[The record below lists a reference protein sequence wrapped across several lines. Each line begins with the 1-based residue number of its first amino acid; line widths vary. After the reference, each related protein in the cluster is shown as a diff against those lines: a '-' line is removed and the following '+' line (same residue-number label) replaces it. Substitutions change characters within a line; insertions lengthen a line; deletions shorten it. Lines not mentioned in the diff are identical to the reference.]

1 MHLSSASAD
10 LSRIANFAV
19 LPWQGCF
26 FVASFLLNWGARLRT
41 SCGALTLTALTGC
54 WPSGGSSSSEQTKN
68 AVKTALK
75 AAVEQSEDSYNLVEN
90 KALSVNARA
99 ILEAYL
105 EEVEAGYTDVF
116 EPQNVTH
123 IWPTDVTVGDDG
135 FGTAVF
141 SMPENAVD
149 PQAWKRAANA
159 LVANFL
165 CYYQY
170 NGNNVEFC
178 VEIVKQEA
186 ADGQGEAA
194 DYMVIFAK
202 KHDGEE
208 GGEIWTPP
216 AL

>member
-19 LPWQGCF
+19 LTWQGCF

-41 SCGALTLTALTGC
+41 SCGALTLTGC
-54 WPSGGSSSSEQTKN
+54 WPSGISSSEQTKN

-90 KALSVNARA
+90 KALSVKARA

-116 EPQNVTH
+116 EPQNVTNFC
-123 IWPTDVTVGDDG
+123 PTDVTVGDDG

>member
-1 MHLSSASAD
+1 MCFIVRKI
-10 LSRIANFAV
+10 SRRAV
-19 LPWQGCF
+19 L
-26 FVASFLLNWGARLRT
+26 LLG
-41 SCGALTLTALTGC
+41 GALTLTVLTGC
-54 WPSGGSSSSEQTKN
+54 WPSGSSSSEQAKN

-75 AAVEQSEDSYNLVEN
+75 AAVKQNYNLVEN

-105 EEVEAGYTDVF
+105 QDEYAAVYD
-116 EPQNVTH
+116 PLNVTEVYE
-123 IWPTDVTVGDDG
+123 IDEFVGNDD

-149 PQAWKRAANA
+149 PRAWEKAANVLA
-159 LVANFL
+159 TGWL

-194 DYMVIFAK
+194 NYMVIFAK
-202 KHDGEE
+202 RHYGQDG
-208 GGEIWTPP
+208 GGMWTPP
-216 AL
+216 KL

>member
-1 MHLSSASAD
+1 MYYNKKEKGETPTVQDGIRKDVFYHEKNLKTGSFAFRRRIDTDCTDRLLAQRHQQFRAD
-10 LSRIANFAV
+10 
-19 LPWQGCF
+19 
-26 FVASFLLNWGARLRT
+26 
-41 SCGALTLTALTGC
+41 
-54 WPSGGSSSSEQTKN
+54 KN

-90 KALSVNARA
+90 KALSVKARA

-105 EEVEAGYTDVF
+105 KEVEAGYTDVF

-149 PQAWKRAANA
+149 PQAWKRAANT

-165 CYYQY
+165 YYYQY
-170 NGNNVEFC
+170 NGNTVEYC

-208 GGEIWTPP
+208 GGGIWTPP
-216 AL
+216 ML

>member
-1 MHLSSASAD
+1 MRKI
-10 LSRIANFAV
+10 SRRAV
-19 LPWQGCF
+19 L
-26 FVASFLLNWGARLRT
+26 LLG
-41 SCGALTLTALTGC
+41 GALTLTALTGC
-54 WPSGGSSSSEQTKN
+54 WPSGISSSEQTKN

-75 AAVEQSEDSYNLVEN
+75 AAVEQSEESYTLVEN

-105 EEVEAGYTDVF
+105 KEVEAGYTDVF
-116 EPQNVTH
+116 ESQNVTH
-123 IWPTDVTVGDDG
+123 IWPTDITVGDDG

-170 NGNNVEFC
+170 NGNTVEYC

-202 KHDGEE
+202 RHYGES
-208 GGEIWTPP
+208 GGDIDTPP
-216 AL
+216 ML

>member
-1 MHLSSASAD
+1 MESERMCFTVRKI
-10 LSRIANFAV
+10 SRRAV
-19 LPWQGCF
+19 L
-26 FVASFLLNWGARLRT
+26 LLG
-41 SCGALTLTALTGC
+41 GALTLTVLTGC
-54 WPSGGSSSSEQTKN
+54 WPNGISSSEQAKN

-75 AAVEQSEDSYNLVEN
+75 AAAAQSEDSYNLVEN
-90 KALSVNARA
+90 KALSVKARA

-105 EEVEAGYTDVF
+105 KEVEVGYTYVF

-123 IWPTDVTVGDDG
+123 IWPTDVTVGDDE
-135 FGTAVF
+135 FGTTVF

-149 PQAWKRAANA
+149 PQAWKNAANA

-170 NGNNVEFC
+170 NGNNVEYC

-202 KHDGEE
+202 RHYGES
-208 GGEIWTPP
+208 GGDITPP
-216 AL
+216 KL

>member
-1 MHLSSASAD
+1 MFYREKNLKTGSFAFRR
-10 LSRIANFAV
+10 RIDTDCTDRLLAQRRQQFRAN
-19 LPWQGCF
+19 
-26 FVASFLLNWGARLRT
+26 
-41 SCGALTLTALTGC
+41 
-54 WPSGGSSSSEQTKN
+54 KK

-75 AAVEQSEDSYNLVEN
+75 AAVKQNYNLVEN

-105 EEVEAGYTDVF
+105 KEVEAGYTHVF

-165 CYYQY
+165 YYYQY
-170 NGNNVEFC
+170 NGNTVEYC
-178 VEIVKQEA
+178 VEIVKQEV

-202 KHDGEE
+202 NMMGRKAEE
-208 GGEIWTPP
+208 SGRRRHSDIF
-216 AL
+216 

>member
-1 MHLSSASAD
+1 MRKI
-10 LSRIANFAV
+10 SRRAV
-19 LPWQGCF
+19 L
-26 FVASFLLNWGARLRT
+26 LLG
-41 SCGALTLTALTGC
+41 GALTLTALTGC
-54 WPSGGSSSSEQTKN
+54 WPSGSSSSSSSSEQAKN

-75 AAVEQSEDSYNLVEN
+75 AAVEQNGNSYTLVEN

-105 EEVEAGYTDVF
+105 QDVEDGYTDVYD
-116 EPQNVTH
+116 PLTVTEVYQ
-123 IWPTDVTVGDDG
+123 IDEFVGNDD

-149 PQAWKRAANA
+149 PRAWEKAANVLA
-159 LVANFL
+159 TGWL

-194 DYMVIFAK
+194 NYMVIFAK
-202 KHDGEE
+202 RHYGQDG
-208 GGEIWTPP
+208 GGMWTPP
-216 AL
+216 KL

>member
-1 MHLSSASAD
+1 MRKI
-10 LSRIANFAV
+10 SRRAV
-19 LPWQGCF
+19 L
-26 FVASFLLNWGARLRT
+26 LLG
-41 SCGALTLTALTGC
+41 GALTLTALTGC
-54 WPSGGSSSSEQTKN
+54 WPSGISSSEQTKN

-75 AAVEQSEDSYNLVEN
+75 AAVEQNEDSYNLVEN
-90 KALSVNARA
+90 KALSVKARA

-105 EEVEAGYTDVF
+105 QDEYADVYN
-116 EPQNVTH
+116 PL
-123 IWPTDVTVGDDG
+123 DVTEVYQTDEPVGDDY

>member
-1 MHLSSASAD
+1 MCFIVRKI
-10 LSRIANFAV
+10 SRRAV
-19 LPWQGCF
+19 L
-26 FVASFLLNWGARLRT
+26 LLG
-41 SCGALTLTALTGC
+41 GALTLTALTGC
-54 WPSGGSSSSEQTKN
+54 WPSGISSSEQTKN

-90 KALSVNARA
+90 KALSVKARA

-105 EEVEAGYTDVF
+105 QDEYADVYD
-116 EPQNVTH
+116 PL
-123 IWPTDVTVGDDG
+123 DVTEVYQTEVTAGDDD

-165 CYYQY
+165 YYYQY
-170 NGNNVEFC
+170 NGNTVEYC

>member
-1 MHLSSASAD
+1 MFYHEKNLKTGSFAFRRRIDTDCTDRLLAQRHQQFRAD
-10 LSRIANFAV
+10 
-19 LPWQGCF
+19 
-26 FVASFLLNWGARLRT
+26 
-41 SCGALTLTALTGC
+41 
-54 WPSGGSSSSEQTKN
+54 KN

-90 KALSVNARA
+90 KALSVKARA

-105 EEVEAGYTDVF
+105 KEVEAGYTDVF

-165 CYYQY
+165 YYYQY
-170 NGNNVEFC
+170 NGNTVEYC

-208 GGEIWTPP
+208 GGGIWTPP
-216 AL
+216 ML

>member
-1 MHLSSASAD
+1 MESKRMCFIVRKI
-10 LSRIANFAV
+10 SRRAV
-19 LPWQGCF
+19 L
-26 FVASFLLNWGARLRT
+26 LLG
-41 SCGALTLTALTGC
+41 GALTLTALTGC
-54 WPSGGSSSSEQTKN
+54 WPSGISSSEQTKN

-75 AAVEQSEDSYNLVEN
+75 AAVKQNYNLVEN

-105 EEVEAGYTDVF
+105 KEVEAGYTHVF
-116 EPQNVTH
+116 EPQNVTN

-135 FGTAVF
+135 FGTVVF

-170 NGNNVEFC
+170 NGNTVEYC

-202 KHDGEE
+202 KHDGES
-208 GGEIWTPP
+208 GGDITPSM
-216 AL
+216 L

>member
-1 MHLSSASAD
+1 MESERMCFIVRKI
-10 LSRIANFAV
+10 SRRAV
-19 LPWQGCF
+19 L
-26 FVASFLLNWGARLRT
+26 LLG
-41 SCGALTLTALTGC
+41 GALTLTALTGC
-54 WPSGGSSSSEQTKN
+54 WPSGSSSSSSEQAKN

-75 AAVEQSEDSYNLVEN
+75 AAVEQNGNSYTLVEN

-105 EEVEAGYTDVF
+105 KEVEAGYTYVF
-116 EPQNVTH
+116 EPQNVTDFC
-123 IWPTDVTVGDDG
+123 PTDVTVGADG

-149 PQAWKRAANA
+149 PQAWEKAANA
-159 LVANFL
+159 LVTGLL

-178 VEIVKQEA
+178 VEIVKHEA

-202 KHDGEE
+202 IHDGEE

>member
-1 MHLSSASAD
+1 MCFIVRKI
-10 LSRIANFAV
+10 SRRAV
-19 LPWQGCF
+19 L
-26 FVASFLLNWGARLRT
+26 LLG
-41 SCGALTLTALTGC
+41 GALTLTVLTGC
-54 WPSGGSSSSEQTKN
+54 WPNGGSSSEQTKN

-75 AAVEQSEDSYNLVEN
+75 AAVKQNYNLVEN
-90 KALSVNARA
+90 KALSVKARA

-105 EEVEAGYTDVF
+105 QDEYAAVYDPLTVTEVYEIDEF
-116 EPQNVTH
+116 
-123 IWPTDVTVGDDG
+123 VGNDD

-149 PQAWKRAANA
+149 PRAWEKAANVLA
-159 LVANFL
+159 TGWL

-194 DYMVIFAK
+194 NYMVIFAK
-202 KHDGEE
+202 RHYGQDG
-208 GGEIWTPP
+208 GGMWTPP
-216 AL
+216 KL

>member
-1 MHLSSASAD
+1 MESERMCFIVRKI
-10 LSRIANFAV
+10 SRRAV
-19 LPWQGCF
+19 L
-26 FVASFLLNWGARLRT
+26 LLG
-41 SCGALTLTALTGC
+41 GALTLTALTGC
-54 WPSGGSSSSEQTKN
+54 WPSGISSSEQTKN

-75 AAVEQSEDSYNLVEN
+75 AAVKQNYNLVEN

-105 EEVEAGYTDVF
+105 KEVEAGYTHVF
-116 EPQNVTH
+116 EPQNVTN
-123 IWPTDVTVGDDG
+123 IWPTDVTVGDDE
-135 FGTAVF
+135 FGTTVF

-149 PQAWKRAANA
+149 PQAWKNAANA

-170 NGNNVEFC
+170 NGNNVDFC

-202 KHDGEE
+202 RHYGEE

>member
-1 MHLSSASAD
+1 MY
-10 LSRIANFAV
+10 
-19 LPWQGCF
+19 
-26 FVASFLLNWGARLRT
+26 
-41 SCGALTLTALTGC
+41 
-54 WPSGGSSSSEQTKN
+54 
-68 AVKTALK
+68 
-75 AAVEQSEDSYNLVEN
+75 YN
-90 KALSVNARA
+90 
-99 ILEAYL
+99 
-105 EEVEAGYTDVF
+105 
-116 EPQNVTH
+116 
-123 IWPTDVTVGDDG
+123 

-149 PQAWKRAANA
+149 PQAWKNAANA

-170 NGNNVEFC
+170 NGNNVDFC

-202 KHDGEE
+202 RHYGEE

>member
-1 MHLSSASAD
+1 MCFIVRKI
-10 LSRIANFAV
+10 SRRAV
-19 LPWQGCF
+19 L
-26 FVASFLLNWGARLRT
+26 LLG
-41 SCGALTLTALTGC
+41 GALTLTALTGC
-54 WPSGGSSSSEQTKN
+54 WPSGISSSEQTKN

-90 KALSVNARA
+90 KALSVKARA

-105 EEVEAGYTDVF
+105 QDEYAYVYD
-116 EPQNVTH
+116 PLNVTVVYQ
-123 IWPTDVTVGDDG
+123 TDEPVGNDY

-149 PQAWKRAANA
+149 PQAWKKAANA
-159 LVANFL
+159 LVPGLL
-165 CYYQY
+165 CYYRY
-170 NGNNVEFC
+170 NGDNVEFC

-186 ADGQGEAA
+186 PDGQGEAA

-202 KHDGEE
+202 RHDGED

-216 AL
+216 ML

>member
-1 MHLSSASAD
+1 MAELLFYCKFSA
-10 LSRIANFAV
+10 
-19 LPWQGCF
+19 
-26 FVASFLLNWGARLRT
+26 
-41 SCGALTLTALTGC
+41 TALTGC
-54 WPSGGSSSSEQTKN
+54 WPSGISSSEQTKN

-75 AAVEQSEDSYNLVEN
+75 AAVKQNGNSYNLVEN
-90 KALSVNARA
+90 KALSVKARA

-105 EEVEAGYTDVF
+105 KEVEAGYTYVF
-116 EPQNVTH
+116 EPQNVTDFC
-123 IWPTDVTVGDDG
+123 PTDVTVGADG

-149 PQAWKRAANA
+149 PQAWEKAANA

-170 NGNNVEFC
+170 NGNTVEYC

-194 DYMVIFAK
+194 NYMVIFAK
-202 KHDGEE
+202 RHDGEE
-208 GGEIWTPP
+208 GGDIWTRSV
-216 AL
+216 L

>member
-1 MHLSSASAD
+1 MRKI
-10 LSRIANFAV
+10 SRRAV
-19 LPWQGCF
+19 L
-26 FVASFLLNWGARLRT
+26 LLG
-41 SCGALTLTALTGC
+41 GALTLTALTGC
-54 WPSGGSSSSEQTKN
+54 WPSGISSSEQTKN

-75 AAVEQSEDSYNLVEN
+75 AAVKQNYNLVEN

-105 EEVEAGYTDVF
+105 QDENAAVYDPLTVTEVYEIDEF
-116 EPQNVTH
+116 
-123 IWPTDVTVGDDG
+123 VGNDD

-149 PQAWKRAANA
+149 PRAWENAANA
-159 LVANFL
+159 LVTGWL
-165 CYYQY
+165 WHYKY

-194 DYMVIFAK
+194 NYMVIFAK
-202 KHDGEE
+202 RHYGQDG
-208 GGEIWTPP
+208 GGIWTTP

>member
-1 MHLSSASAD
+1 MESERICFIVRKI
-10 LSRIANFAV
+10 SRRAV
-19 LPWQGCF
+19 L
-26 FVASFLLNWGARLRT
+26 LLG
-41 SCGALTLTALTGC
+41 GVLTLTALTGC
-54 WPSGGSSSSEQTKN
+54 WPSGISSSEQTKN

-90 KALSVNARA
+90 KALSVKARA

-105 EEVEAGYTDVF
+105 KEVEDGYTYVF

-123 IWPTDVTVGDDG
+123 IWPTDVTVGDDK
-135 FGTAVF
+135 FGTTVF

-149 PQAWKRAANA
+149 PQAWKNAANA

-170 NGNNVEFC
+170 NGNNVDFC

-202 KHDGEE
+202 NMMGRKAEE
-208 GGEIWTPP
+208 SGRRRHSDIF
-216 AL
+216 

>member
-1 MHLSSASAD
+1 MESERMCFIVRKI
-10 LSRIANFAV
+10 SRRAV
-19 LPWQGCF
+19 L
-26 FVASFLLNWGARLRT
+26 LLG
-41 SCGALTLTALTGC
+41 GALTLTALTGC
-54 WPSGGSSSSEQTKN
+54 WPSGISSSEQTKN

-75 AAVEQSEDSYNLVEN
+75 AAVKQNYNLVEN

-105 EEVEAGYTDVF
+105 KEVEAGYTHVF
-116 EPQNVTH
+116 EPQNVTN
-123 IWPTDVTVGDDG
+123 IWPTDVTVGDDE
-135 FGTAVF
+135 FGTTVF

>member
-1 MHLSSASAD
+1 MCFIVRKI
-10 LSRIANFAV
+10 SRRAV
-19 LPWQGCF
+19 L
-26 FVASFLLNWGARLRT
+26 LLG
-41 SCGALTLTALTGC
+41 GALTLTALTGC
-54 WPSGGSSSSEQTKN
+54 WPSGISSSEQTKN

-75 AAVEQSEDSYNLVEN
+75 AAVKQNYNLVEN

-105 EEVEAGYTDVF
+105 KEVEAGYTHVF
-116 EPQNVTH
+116 EPQNVTN

-135 FGTAVF
+135 FGTVVF

-170 NGNNVEFC
+170 NGNTVEYC

-202 KHDGEE
+202 KHDGES
-208 GGEIWTPP
+208 GGDITPSM
-216 AL
+216 L

>member
-1 MHLSSASAD
+1 MESERICFIVRKI
-10 LSRIANFAV
+10 SRRAV
-19 LPWQGCF
+19 L
-26 FVASFLLNWGARLRT
+26 LLG
-41 SCGALTLTALTGC
+41 GALTLTALTGC
-54 WPSGGSSSSEQTKN
+54 WPSGISSSEQTKN

-90 KALSVNARA
+90 KALSVKARA

-105 EEVEAGYTDVF
+105 KEVEAGY
-116 EPQNVTH
+116 
-123 IWPTDVTVGDDG
+123 
-135 FGTAVF
+135 TAVF

-165 CYYQY
+165 YYYQY
-170 NGNNVEFC
+170 NGNTVEYC

-202 KHDGEE
+202 RHYGEE

>member
-54 WPSGGSSSSEQTKN
+54 WPSGISSSEQTKN

-75 AAVEQSEDSYNLVEN
+75 AAVKQNYNLVEN

-105 EEVEAGYTDVF
+105 KEVEAGYTHVF
-116 EPQNVTH
+116 EPQNVTN
-123 IWPTDVTVGDDG
+123 IWPTDVTVGDDE
-135 FGTAVF
+135 FGTTVF

-165 CYYQY
+165 YYYQY
-170 NGNNVEFC
+170 NGNTVEYC